1 MTVKFSTLIDAETK
15 KTIET
20 LRKKTDLP
28 IHSLTEKAFHLLKE
42 YYERLSEVYSPDVV
56 NQAFL
61 DMVSKVDAKYG
72 KTLKRLA
79 K

>member
-1 MTVKFSTLIDAETK
+1 MTVKFSTIIDSETK
-15 KTIET
+15 KTIEE

-42 YYERLSEVYSPDVV
+42 YYERLSKVYSSEVV
-56 NQAFL
+56 NQAFV
-61 DMVSKVDAKYG
+61 DMVSKVDRKYG

>member
-1 MTVKFSTLIDAETK
+1 MAVKFSTIIDLETK
-15 KTIET
+15 KGIEE

-28 IHSLTEKAFHLLKE
+28 IHSLTKKAFHLLGE
-42 YYERLSEVYSPDVV
+42 YYERLSQVYSPEIV
-56 NQAFL
+56 NQVFL
-61 DMVSKVDAKYG
+61 DMVSKVEGKYD